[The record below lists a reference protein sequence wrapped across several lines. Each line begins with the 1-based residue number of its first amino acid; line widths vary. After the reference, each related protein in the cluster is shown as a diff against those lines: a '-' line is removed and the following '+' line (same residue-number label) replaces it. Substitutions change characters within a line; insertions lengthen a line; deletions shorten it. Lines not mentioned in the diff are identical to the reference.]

1 MSYQSINEIQTAFV
15 RLAKLEQQQTAKEA
29 KHRHKIQALSDK
41 HAADIA
47 PLVNEQAAIR
57 AAIADYAY
65 HHRAELTDNGKTKT
79 AKIGGGVIKW
89 RKQPPKVEVSVDLAD
104 IFSALKRR
112 RLSRFIRVKEELDKT
127 AILKEA
133 AAIKT
138 PIHGLS
144 ITDGGE
150 TLSIE
155 VRA

>member
-1 MSYQSINEIQTAFV
+1 MNYYAISEIQTAFS
-15 RLAKLEQQQTAKEA
+15 RLAKLEKQQAAKEA
-29 KHRHKIQALSDK
+29 KHRAKIQELSSK

-47 PLVNEQAAIR
+47 PLVSEQAEIR
-57 AAIADYAY
+57 AAIADYAH
-65 HHRAELTDNGKTKT
+65 HHRAELTDNGKTKS
-79 AKIGGGVIKW
+79 AKIGVGIIKW
-89 RKQPPKVEVSVDLAD
+89 RKQPAKVEVSGDLTD
-104 IFSALKRR
+104 IFAALKRR

-138 PIHGLS
+138 PIQGLS

-155 VRA
+155 AGA